1 MEKVCTKCKSQRKD
15 NLALKS
21 SFLSSLLI
29 VILPKCPFC
38 IMAYSSALTMC
49 GGKSIYLAQNN
60 WVSYIPLVL
69 SMVILYIL
77 VRNNK
82 GQRTFAAIGAA
93 VLGISI
99 LVMVH
104 QVQLSPGYYNLG
116 AFLLFFAVWLNGS
129 FLSFVRQINRWFK
142 TLQ

>member
-15 NLALKS
+15 NLVLKS

-49 GGKSIYLAQNN
+49 GGKSVYLAQNN
-60 WVSYIPLVL
+60 WVSYIPLAL

-77 VRNNK
+77 ARNNK
-82 GQRTFAAIGAA
+82 GQRTFAAIGVA
-93 VLGISI
+93 VAGISI

-104 QVQLSPGYYNLG
+104 QVLLSPGYYNLG

-129 FLSFVRQINRWFK
+129 FLSFVSQINRWFK